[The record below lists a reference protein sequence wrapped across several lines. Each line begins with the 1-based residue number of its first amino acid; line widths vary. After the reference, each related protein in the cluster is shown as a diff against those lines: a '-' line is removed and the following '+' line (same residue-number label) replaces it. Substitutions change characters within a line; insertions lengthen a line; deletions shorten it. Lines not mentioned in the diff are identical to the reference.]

1 MRNGAGI
8 PFTKRSRVTLMSI
21 FDVTAMLLTLAA
33 LFGWLNRRFIGLPHT
48 TALLLLGLGASLV
61 LAAVERAYPGMP
73 FFHLLG
79 DSLQRIDFNDVV
91 MHGMLAFLI
100 FAGALTLDLQELRN
114 RAWPVAAL
122 ALIGT
127 TVSTALVGG
136 AVWEVS
142 RLIGQP
148 LPLEWALVFGA
159 LISPT
164 DPIAVIST
172 LRHVAISK
180 QLEVEMQGEALFNDG
195 VGIVLFTLLVG
206 IIRGGGHADPTAW
219 QIGVALGREAGGGLL
234 LGLVTG
240 YVGYQAMRSVDEYP
254 VEVLITLAVVAGS
267 YAVAQRIGA
276 SGPLAMVSAGLL
288 LGDLAPRDAMS
299 DETKGYISALWTL
312 IDEVLNSLLF
322 LLIGVE
328 VLLLQVDMSTLVL
341 AAAAIPI
348 VLLARLVAV
357 TVPLLLF
364 GWRAGMS
371 LRTVPFLTW
380 AGVRGG
386 ISVAL
391 ALALPDGPAK
401 PAVLVATYG
410 VVLFSIVVQSSTLGA
425 LARRLLPDAQDG
437 PGPS

>member
-1 MRNGAGI
+1 
-8 PFTKRSRVTLMSI
+8 MSF
-21 FDVTAMLLTLAA
+21 FDITAMLLTLAA
-33 LFGWLNRRFIGLPHT
+33 LFGWLNHRFIGLPHT
-48 TALLLLGLGASLV
+48 TALLLLGLGASLL
-61 LAAVERAYPGMP
+61 LAAVERAYPSMP
-73 FFHLLG
+73 LYHMLR
-79 DSLQRIDFNDVV
+79 DSLQQIDFTDVV
-91 MHGMLAFLI
+91 MNGMLAFLI
-100 FAGALTLDLQELRN
+100 FAGALNLDLKALRS

-142 RLIGQP
+142 RRIGQP
-148 LPLEWALVFGA
+148 LPLAWALVFGA

-164 DPIAVIST
+164 DPVAVINT
-172 LRHVAISK
+172 LRHVSISK

-195 VGIVLFTLLVG
+195 VGIVFFTLLVG
-206 IIRGGGHADPTAW
+206 VIQGGGHADPTAW
-219 QIGVALGREAGGGLL
+219 HIAEALGREAGGGLL

-240 YVGYQAMRSVDEYP
+240 YVGYRAMRSVDEYP

-267 YAVAQRIGA
+267 YAIAQRIGT

-288 LGDLAPRDAMS
+288 IGDRAPRDAMS
-299 DETKGYISALWTL
+299 DRTKSYVSALWTL

-322 LLIGVE
+322 LLIGIE
-328 VLLLQVDMSTLVL
+328 VLLLRLDMSTLLL
-341 AAAAIPI
+341 AATAIPI

-357 TVPLLLF
+357 AVPLLLF
-364 GWRAGMS
+364 GWRAGLS
-371 LRTVPFLTW
+371 LRNVPFLTW

-391 ALALPDGPAK
+391 ALALPDGSAK

-410 VVLFSIVVQSSTLGA
+410 VVLFSIVVQGSTLAA
-425 LARRLLPDAQDG
+425 LARRMPDAADG
-437 PGPS
+437 PERS